1 MYEFLIYFYGVKK
14 IKLQI
19 YGNKNLSGEVQISGC
34 KNSAVAIIPATILCD
49 EEVRLRNVPQI
60 EDCQTLLNILSYIGH
75 EVIITDCEIII
86 KPNPKTKTN
95 LNTPLVSRLR
105 GSYYFFGVLLAK
117 RNKIKTFYPGGCN
130 LGNRPINYHLDGFS
144 KMNVNIIQKNDQLIM
159 RTKKLLGTTINL
171 DFPSVGATINL
182 MLAGTKARGV
192 TVINNCAKEPEV
204 VDVANFLNSMGAKI
218 EGAGTSTITITGVK
232 KLTKTT
238 YTLMPDRIEAG
249 TYLILGACA
258 DGPGLTV
265 TTVNPNHLTSLLE
278 VLEKIG
284 CQMEIEK
291 DKITITK
298 NQELKPIHIEVGPYP
313 AFPTDLQQPLTTL
326 LTQIDGLSSIKETIF
341 NNRFSHISELQ
352 KMKAHIILQDNTII
366 VKGKTLLE
374 PSEVT
379 AYDLRGAASLLIAC
393 AITNGES
400 VIDNI
405 DVLLR
410 GYEKP
415 YEKLAKLGINCKI
428 I

>member
-1 MYEFLIYFYGVKK
+1 
-14 IKLQI
+14 
-19 YGNKNLSGEVQISGC
+19 
-34 KNSAVAIIPATILCD
+34 
-49 EEVRLRNVPQI
+49 
-60 EDCQTLLNILSYIGH
+60 
-75 EVIITDCEIII
+75 
-86 KPNPKTKTN
+86 
-95 LNTPLVSRLR
+95 
-105 GSYYFFGVLLAK
+105 
-117 RNKIKTFYPGGCN
+117 
-130 LGNRPINYHLDGFS
+130 
-144 KMNVNIIQKNDQLIM
+144 MNVNIIQKNDQLIM

-265 TTVNPNHLTSLLE
+265 TNVNPNHLTSLLE